1 MAETFKICLAGTNTH
16 VAGTEELI
24 LPNEIKSWLLEN
36 QIYYV
41 EGDPNRTEPDGS
53 KYVVLPT
60 DM

>member
-1 MAETFKICLAGTNTH
+1 MAETFKICLAGTNTQ
-16 VAGTEELI
+16 VAGTEEI
-24 LPNEIKSWLLEN
+24 TFSNEIAEWLLVN
-36 QIYYV
+36 QVYYE